1 MDKNKKKK
9 RHKPWTRSD
18 KLTLASM
25 IITVII
31 ELLNFFFK

>member
-1 MDKNKKKK
+1 MGKNKKKK
-9 RHKPWTRSD
+9 YKPWTRAE

-25 IITVII
+25 ILTLII